1 MYNIY
6 TNMSILINENVIE
19 VKKRGRPAI
28 TDPALRKTPLVRR
41 DVRGRPKKFIEAN
54 DELTLNQLRYKDRY
68 SYIHKTYYFIK
79 NNNGVIPNEL
89 LELPTETDEQ
99 VKNQYYLIKKFI
111 ENYKIE
117 QEENATFK
125 IYKPRKLKTQ
135 NVLL

>member
-6 TNMSILINENVIE
+6 TNMSEFNNVE
-19 VKKRGRPAI
+19 VKKRGRPPI

-41 DVRGRPKKFIEAN
+41 DVRGRPKKYIEEN

-79 NNNGVIPNEL
+79 NNNGIIPNEL
-89 LELPTETDEQ
+89 IELPTETDEQ
-99 VKNQYYLIKKFI
+99 VKLQYFLIKKFI

-117 QEENATFK
+117 QEEKLDTNLF
-125 IYKPRKLKTQ
+125 YKPRTTKIQK
-135 NVLL
+135 